1 MAKKVINAFNAGE
14 VSPYVY
20 ARQDSELYD
29 KSCLKME
36 NFLPL
41 EYGGVV
47 KRPAAK
53 FIYEQDGKQITYPFI
68 FNIDTT
74 YVLSFSNLKLTIF
87 KDDAELLE
95 ITTVFAEAYLEDLKF
110 VQSNDVLFISS
121 GQYPVQ
127 VLTRTDNDVFSI
139 EELDFKF
146 PPMNKEI
153 DDLSITSN
161 SASGSATLTA
171 SRGYFQTSQ
180 IDSFLVLKQR
190 RDTTNTSIDIQSNG
204 GLTDAI
210 NVSFCTYEA
219 QVRRVNGKIAGKTV
233 IEKSVDGGKTFK
245 EELVLEDKTVNEA
258 TGDLQFYGDSGA
270 SYTTGQQG
278 VTFNS
283 TYKEGANTFV
293 RLKHYPPVT
302 GTNKAGLHLKV
313 TEPFVYGLFKILNV
327 ASDNSTT
334 ATGEWISPIQDVIAD
349 YTSKTWSALSNF
361 DRGDK
366 VFFNGELTIDTTFSG
381 TGTTVKTFTNPVD
394 SSVLYD
400 DIIDITYDYINN
412 DLYAL
417 SNTNKILKFSWHP
430 TSETLAY
437 ETQRTLNYS
446 DMYTGA
452 VTGSDTV
459 ADQAHFGI
467 AFLDTDTKSQ
477 KLYLLMRTQRSGGNT
492 SGTRSVAQNSKQR
505 ITYIDVFGDSETSDI
520 TSATTLFTD
529 ESKSGVHTY
538 NLHGLGAGDG
548 KFYWKAHYVY
558 RSGGKDGQRID
569 RVSLSY
575 DGSNHT
581 TTTMHD
587 EYGSTTKSTA
597 NGSFHT
603 DDYRLMQTNTSGSET
618 SNDTF
623 VRDQLDTVYLNGY
636 LISLN
641 DHTNKLDWR
650 NTNFGDV
657 GINFSGDGVT
667 TLPDE
672 TYTGLALIPRIKTLG
687 QTPLVVGNKYEIVA
701 KGSNT
706 GNSEVNFAHVASS
719 ITSSNVGGVF
729 TAKETGMADTTFPHT
744 NETTDFGT
752 VKLHSDSIETAQD
765 VDMIIIVQT
774 REDGA
779 NAKFRGIVSDGNP
792 AYYQCMKDI
801 TGSSDNKFSNQLLT
815 GLFAE
820 RFPDITDVEEGAYS
834 DKNGYPKCIAIHENR
849 LCLAG
854 TTNDPNRIWLSQID
868 DLNNFILGAN
878 DTDALDLKF
887 NSLTQDEIKWLCS
900 ARELVIGTTANEWS
914 LGSGSDNLP
923 LTPTQLNLKRRS
935 QYGSSK
941 VQGIL
946 VNSAILFLMRQG
958 KKLREWYLQNNQED
972 YLAQDLAA
980 IAEHI
985 TGTGITQI
993 AVQNQPTTTVWLVR
1007 NDGVLVGLTYE
1018 RESKTFAWHR
1028 HVFTG
1033 TVESVSVLPTSGDE
1047 DEVYLSIKRTSGT
1060 KRDLVKLDKHNWGSS
1075 LITEYNGLDFYVRTT
1090 GAVSSQSVTLSA
1102 GTFSHLASQSVT
1114 AKVNGVQQSGLYTV
1128 GSDGSL
1134 TINNIK
1140 DTNGDNVTNATY
1152 SIVVGRVYES
1162 TLAPLYLD
1170 TEGSMGSKKSIHHAT
1185 IRFKDTLEA
1194 KVGQKETGT
1203 FGENSVSVLDEV
1215 KFASSTLLNTE
1226 DAEVWLANHNEFL
1239 QTVYVVSDTPQPCEV
1254 LAMVVDVEGV

>member
-29 KSCLKME
+29 KACLKME

-41 EYGGVV
+41 EYGGVI

-53 FIYEQDGKQITYPFI
+53 FIHEQDGKQITYPFI

-74 YVLSFSNLKLTIF
+74 YILSFSNLKLTIF
-87 KDDAELLE
+87 KDDVELLE

-180 IDSFLVLKQR
+180 IDSFLILKQR
-190 RDTTNTSIDIQSNG
+190 RDTTNTSIDVQSNG
-204 GLTDAI
+204 GFTDAL

-245 EELVLEDKTVNEA
+245 EELILEDKTVNEA
-258 TGDLQFYGDSGA
+258 TGDLQFYGDSGS

-283 TYKEGANTFV
+283 AYKEGANTFV
-293 RLKHYPPVT
+293 RLKHFPHS
-302 GTNKAGLHLKV
+302 TNSNSTGLHLKV

-334 ATGEWISPIQDVIAD
+334 ATGEWVSPIQDVIAD

-361 DRGDK
+361 TRGDK
-366 VFFNGELTIDTTFSG
+366 VYFSGDLTIDTTFSG
-381 TGTTVKTFTNPVD
+381 TGTTVKTFTNNTP
-394 SSVLYD
+394 SGVLYD

-430 TSETLAY
+430 TNETLAY
-437 ETQRTLNYS
+437 ETQRTLNYT
-446 DMYTGA
+446 DMYSG
-452 VTGSDTV
+452 VHTGSDTV
-459 ADQAHFGI
+459 ANQAHFGI
-467 AFLDTDTKSQ
+467 AFVDTDTKSQ

-492 SGTRSVAQNSKQR
+492 SGSRSVAQNSKQR
-505 ITYIDVFGDSETSDI
+505 INYIDVFGDGVTSDI
-520 TSATTLFTD
+520 GDSDVTTLFTD

-538 NLHGLGAGDG
+538 GLHGLGAGNG

-558 RSGGKDGQRID
+558 RSSSKDGQRID
-569 RVSLSY
+569 RVSLNY

-581 TTTMHD
+581 KTILHD
-587 EYGSTTKSTA
+587 EYGSSQKTTA
-597 NGSFHT
+597 NGTFHT
-603 DDYRLMQTNTSGSET
+603 DDFELMET
-618 SNDTF
+618 KSSSSSNDTF

-636 LISLN
+636 LICLN
-641 DHTNKLDWR
+641 DLTNKLDWR

-657 GINFSGDGVT
+657 GINFSSDGVT

-672 TYTGLALIPRIKTLG
+672 IYTGLALIPRIKTLG
-687 QTPLVVGNKYEIVA
+687 QTPLVVGNKYEIMS
-701 KGSNT
+701 KGSNGT
-706 GNSEVNFAHVASS
+706 HGEVNLAHISS
-719 ITSSNVGGVF
+719 SYDNVNVGGVF
-729 TAKETGMADTTFPHT
+729 TAKETGMADTTFPHAGN
-744 NETTDFGT
+744 NET

-774 REDGA
+774 RQSGST
-779 NAKFRGIVSDGNP
+779 AKFRGISSEGNP

-801 TGSSDNKFSNQLLT
+801 TGHSDNKFSNQLLT

-820 RFPDITDVEEGAYS
+820 RFPNITDVEEGAYS

-923 LTPTQLNLKRRS
+923 ITPTQLNLKRRS

-941 VQGIL
+941 VQGTL

-1060 KRDLVKLDKHNWGSS
+1060 KRDLVKLDKHNWGSTHTS
-1075 LITEYNGLDFYVRTT
+1075 EYSGLDFYVKKTSHSSATVT
-1090 GAVSSQSVTLSA
+1090 GLD
-1102 GTFSHLASQSVT
+1102 HLDGVAVT
-1114 AKVNGVQQSGLYTV
+1114 AKVNGVTETKTV
-1128 GSDGSL
+1128 GSGSITL
-1134 TINNIK
+1134 GSTPS
-1140 DTNGDNVTNATY
+1140 GATVY
-1152 SIVVGRVYES
+1152 VGRTYTS

-1170 TEGSMGSKKSIHHAT
+1170 AEGSMGNKKSIHHAT
-1185 IRFKDTLEA
+1185 IRFKDTLNA

-1203 FGENSVSVLDEV
+1203 HGHTSASNLSDV
-1215 KFASSTLLNTE
+1215 KFTSTTQLNTE

-1254 LAMVVDVEGV
+1254 LAMVVDLEGV

>member
-1 MAKKVINAFNAGE
+1 MAKKVINAFNSGE

-20 ARQDSELYD
+20 ARQDNELYD
-29 KSCLKME
+29 KACLKME
-36 NFLPL
+36 NFIPL

-95 ITTVFAEAYLEDLKF
+95 ITTVFEEAYLEDLKF

-146 PPMNKEI
+146 PPINKEI
-153 DDLSITSN
+153 DDLSIVSN

-180 IDSFLVLKQR
+180 INSFLVLKQR
-190 RDTTNTSIDIQSNG
+190 RDTTNTSIDIQSG
-204 GLTDAI
+204 GGFTDSI

-219 QVRRVNGKIAGKTV
+219 QVRRVGGNISGKTV

-245 EELVLEDKTVNEA
+245 EELILEDKTVNEA

-283 TYKEGANTFV
+283 TFKEGANTFV
-293 RLKHYPPVT
+293 RLRHYPHS
-302 GTNKAGLHLKV
+302 TNNNGKAGLHLKV
-313 TEPFVYGLFKILNV
+313 TDPFVYGLFKILNV

-334 ATGEWISPIQDVIAD
+334 ATGEWVSPIQDVIAD
-349 YTSKTWSALSNF
+349 YTARTWAATSDF
-361 DRGDK
+361 TRGDK
-366 VFFNGELTIDTTFSG
+366 VYFSGELTIDTDFSG
-381 TGTTVKTFTNPVD
+381 SGTTFKTFTNGGG
-394 SSVLYD
+394 VLYD
-400 DIIDITYDYINN
+400 EIIDITYDYINH

-430 TSETLAY
+430 TNETLTY

-492 SGTRSVAQNSKQR
+492 SGSRSVAQNSKQR
-505 ITYIDVFGDSETSDI
+505 ITYIDVFGDSETSNI

-538 NLHGLGAGDG
+538 ALHGLGAGNG

-558 RSGGKDGQRID
+558 RTSSKDGQRID

-581 TTTMHD
+581 TVTIHD
-587 EYGSTTKSTA
+587 EYGSSQKTTA
-597 NGSFHT
+597 NGTFHT
-603 DDYRLMQTNTSGSET
+603 DDFQLMETKTSSS

-641 DHTNKLDWR
+641 DLTNKLDWR
-650 NTNFGDV
+650 NTSFGDV
-657 GINFSGDGVT
+657 GINFSSDGAT

-687 QTPLVVGNKYEIVA
+687 QTPLVIGNKYQIITH
-701 KGSNT
+701 GSNT
-706 GNSEVNFAHVASS
+706 SNSQANLVKVGALASS
-719 ITSSNVGGVF
+719 SASDTFVAIT
-729 TAKETGMADTTFPHT
+729 TGMADTTFDHT
-744 NETTDFGT
+744 NQSTDFAT

-765 VDMIIIVQT
+765 VDVIIIVQT
-774 REDGA
+774 RQGGA
-779 NAKFRGIVSDGNP
+779 SAKFRGISSDGNP
-792 AYYQCMKDI
+792 AYYQCMKNI
-801 TGSSDNKFSNQLLT
+801 TGSSDNIFSNQLLT

-941 VQGIL
+941 VQGTL

-1060 KRDLVKLDKHNWGSS
+1060 KRDLVKLDKHNWGSTHTS
-1075 LITEYNGLDFYVRTT
+1075 EYSGLDFYVKKTSHSSATVT
-1090 GAVSSQSVTLSA
+1090 GLDHLDGVT
-1102 GTFSHLASQSVT
+1102 VT
-1114 AKVNGVQQSGLYTV
+1114 AKVNGVTETKTVSSGSITLGSTPSGATV
-1128 GSDGSL
+1128 
-1134 TINNIK
+1134 
-1140 DTNGDNVTNATY
+1140 Y
-1152 SIVVGRVYES
+1152 VGRTYTS

-1170 TEGSMGSKKSIHHAT
+1170 ADASIGSKKSIHHAT

-1194 KVGQKETGT
+1194 KVGQKETST
-1203 FGENSVSVLDEV
+1203 DDV
-1215 KFASSTLLNTE
+1215 KFGSTTQLNTE

-1239 QTVYVVSDTPQPCEV
+1239 QTIYVVSDTPQPCEV